1 MTENEQ
7 KIIEAAERLA
17 DSFRVDY
24 TKLDNSEVIYE
35 KDVRKYPLSECVID
49 DLIHLYLTVLKSKK

>member
-24 TKLDNSEVIYE
+24 TKLDNPEDIYE

-49 DLIHLYLTVLKSKK
+49 DLINLYLAVLKNSK

>member
-24 TKLDNSEVIYE
+24 TKLNNPDLIYE
-35 KDVRKYPLSECVID
+35 KDVRKDPLSKAVID
-49 DLIHLYLTVLKSKK
+49 DLINLYLTVLKTKN

>member
-7 KIIEAAERLA
+7 KISEAAERLA
-17 DSFRVDY
+17 DTFKLDY
-24 TKLDNSEVIYE
+24 TKLDNPEVIYE

-49 DLIHLYLTVLKSKK
+49 DLINLYLTVIKTKN